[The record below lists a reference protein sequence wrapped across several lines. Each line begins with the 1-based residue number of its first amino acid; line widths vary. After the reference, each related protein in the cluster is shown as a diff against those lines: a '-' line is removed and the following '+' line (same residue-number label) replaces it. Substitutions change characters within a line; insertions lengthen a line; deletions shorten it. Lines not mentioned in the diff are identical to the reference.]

1 MSYISI
7 RPFVLFCL
15 EWIFC
20 LTWRLTIWFLFHT
33 RLFSSRTLSLICLFV
48 FLSSQLLSLSFCFFC
63 LSLFSPSC
71 SLVSCDSIL
80 LLHLLFI
87 YPHSFSVCL
96 PPTHT
101 LCSPIH
107 SLIMCFNVDSCSC
120 REQLSHC
127 CVQMKLF
134 RSALAGTNGA
144 EHKLLHLFYIIFLL
158 YFCKLAQVY
167 QGNYV
172 SFLLQE
178 KWHQWGEKFKF

>member
-1 MSYISI
+1 MCHISVSD
-7 RPFVLFCL
+7 PLFCFVWSEFSASHDGL
-15 EWIFC
+15 PSGFC
-20 LTWRLTIWFLFHT
+20 F
-33 RLFSSRTLSLICLFV
+33 TLV
-48 FLSSQLLSLSFCFFC
+48 FFPLALCLLSV
-63 LSLFSPSC
+63 SLFFS
-71 SLVSCDSIL
+71 
-80 LLHLLFI
+80 
-87 YPHSFSVCL
+87 PHSFYHSISVSSVSL
-96 PPTHT
+96 SSPPPVHSSPVTPSFSSISSLSIPTASPSVSPPHTHT

-178 KWHQWGEKFKF
+178 K